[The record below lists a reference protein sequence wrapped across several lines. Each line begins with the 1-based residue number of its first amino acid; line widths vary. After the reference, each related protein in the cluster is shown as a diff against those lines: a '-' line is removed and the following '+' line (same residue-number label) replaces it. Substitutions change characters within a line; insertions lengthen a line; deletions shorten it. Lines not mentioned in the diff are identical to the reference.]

1 MAASLELTFLRDT
14 APPKRKGPYR
24 CVRLEGEVM
33 RAEAGGP
40 VIAKHE
46 RHEWQVDGAPYARL
60 QCNCRAT
67 VHFERMDGVKSKKY
81 GPYESV
87 SFIDGVAYV
96 DHRIF
101 AFADR
106 SIVDWYCHEDDKH
119 WPLMII
125 TPAE

>member
-1 MAASLELTFLRDT
+1 MAGALELSFLRDT

-24 CVRLEGEVM
+24 SVRLEGEII

-46 RHEWQVDGAPYARL
+46 RHEWIVDGEPYSRL
-60 QCNCRAT
+60 QCNVRT
-67 VHFERMDGVKSKKY
+67 VLHFERMDGSRSKVY

-96 DHRIF
+96 DHHIF
-101 AFADR
+101 AFVDR

-119 WPLMII
+119 WPLMIVS
-125 TPAE
+125 PAK

>member
-1 MAASLELTFLRDT
+1 VAGSIELVFLRETD
-14 APPKRKGPYR
+14 PPKRKGPYR
-24 CVRLEGEVM
+24 SVRFESEVI

-46 RHEWQVDGAPYARL
+46 RHEWYVDGEPYARL
-60 QCNCRAT
+60 QCNGSIV
-67 VHFERMDGVKSKKY
+67 VHFERVDGSRSSRY

-101 AFADR
+101 AFVDR

-119 WPLMII
+119 WPLMIVG
-125 TPAE
+125 AEQ